1 MPSHNA
7 SKSELAGGLLV
18 LGVAAA
24 VGLASLTG
32 LHDVPSDLLPMVST
46 WAVVGGYHVLKA
58 TSTRFRRRWF
68 DPRVRSVLALV
79 AFATAGYLSATGG
92 RALAVFPAIFGVFF
106 AVGAAVESH
115 KRGSLPANPFFRL
128 LVGATGLGFVALAWH
143 LVRNYP
149 YVGVTVMAATSAVTG
164 LALLAWTVLVTKRD

>member
-1 MPSHNA
+1 MSSHD
-7 SKSELAGGLLV
+7 STKSELAGGLLL
-18 LGVAAA
+18 LGVVAAFA
-24 VGLASLTG
+24 LASLTG
-32 LHDVPSDLLPMVST
+32 LHAPSEREFWLVVT
-46 WAVVGGYHVLKA
+46 WALFGSFHALKA
-58 TSTRFRRRWF
+58 GSARFRRLWF

-79 AFATAGYLSATGG
+79 AFAVAGYLSETGG
-92 RALAVFPAIFGVFF
+92 RALAVFPAIFGVLF

-128 LVGATGLGFVALAWH
+128 LVGAAGLGFVALAWH
-143 LVRNYP
+143 LARNYP